1 MKEFLH
7 QLISQYDAD
16 KLASFFEAKSSL
28 FTKSMATLPDAH
40 GQLITQTKKIGE
52 INFKAWEKLAI
63 IESFVGRELDER
75 SSKKVQYEFAKS
87 VLRKYDFGAGI
98 FVFYDSNNNFRF
110 SLIYPE
116 AAGTRRQ
123 WSNFRRF
130 TYFVSKQFTNKTF
143 LERIGGSDFSSLAAV
158 KDAFAVGPVTEI
170 FYKDFFDI
178 YNKLVKV
185 TSEKNGIAEEKAR
198 DFVLLFSIRTIFLG
212 FIQKRNWLGD
222 DQKFIQK
229 FYNSYGI
236 SKTKKGF
243 YKEWL
248 ALLFFEALNNKFFP
262 RQYLPSD
269 INSALQLAPYLNG
282 GLFREKDGYD
292 SNGWYIPD
300 EEIGKFFDFLF
311 SHSFTIEESSIDDSD
326 LQLNPEFLGIIFER
340 IVNKADGAVY
350 TPRTE
355 VDYMCRLSLVKWLQ
369 KNQTSNIRPENIY
382 ELFFRESE
390 KENEQKVGSFSKV
403 EALETL
409 NLLENLAICDPAVG
423 SGAFLVGMMQVL
435 DEVENNLRERF
446 DLVRRDSFDR
456 KKQIIGNS
464 LYGVEVKEWAVW
476 ICQLRLWLSLF
487 IEAPE
492 GLRMSPKPILP
503 SLDFKVRQGDS
514 LVQRVGSKLFPVI
527 GYNQAL
533 TSSLKKKITEL
544 KTFKIDFFNNK
555 TIFENYDVPRQR
567 ELKIYEEILSNEI
580 HVKQNDLKGL
590 KGQKTVRITSLF
602 GGDEIPQQT
611 SLELNKEK
619 TDQLENEISEL
630 LEQKS
635 VLRKDKPLVWCIEF
649 AEVFTEKGGFDI
661 IIGNPPYVRQED
673 IADPTG
679 KIKDKKEYKDLL
691 AEMVKLDFPDDF
703 SQKTKING
711 QSDLYTYFYIRGLR
725 LLNHQGIHTFICSN
739 SWLDVGYGVW
749 LQKFLLERA
758 PIEFIID
765 NHAKRSFEAADVN
778 TIISI
783 IHAPLADRKRSV
795 SDDHVV
801 KFIAF
806 KKPFDEVL
814 FTENLL
820 EVEHALSITSDDNF
834 RVYPVSNKNL
844 VELGIEYED
853 ETQEKLKI
861 GKYLGDKWGGKFLQA
876 PNIFFTIIEKG
887 QQYITTFGH
896 FFVGERYLNTGG
908 ADGFF
913 ILTDVLQMEN
923 STFRI
928 INDKKLIEN
937 SSSFSG
943 EVESKYLK
951 KLIKDQT
958 KKTKKIE
965 IAETDAWCL
974 VVDGKTENCGVEK
987 YIKWGESQGYNQR
1000 SVTKTQNPWYK
1011 PTIQMRNGAEV
1022 LLPRSF
1028 NDVFVTYFNPQ
1039 KHLSLRFYRLH
1050 PKTDN
1055 SIELVAFMNTT
1066 LFWLLFE
1073 SLGNKSQGQGV
1084 LDFYMED
1091 FLKIK
1096 IPIILSSES
1105 AGAFREISKRQIG
1118 TIFNECGINPK
1129 SDISIEE
1136 QDPSPLPDRAELDK
1150 IVFDALGLTK
1160 NEQKDVYRAVCRL
1173 VWNRISKAKS
1183 V

>member
-1 MKEFLH
+1 MKEFLD
-7 QLISQYDAD
+7 QLIAQYDAD

-28 FTKSMATLPDAH
+28 FTRSMATLPDIH
-40 GQLITQTKKIGE
+40 GQLITQTRKIGE
-52 INFKAWEKLAI
+52 INFKAWEKLVI

-75 SSKKVQYEFAKS
+75 SSKRIQYEFAKT
-87 VLRKYDFGAGI
+87 LLKKYDFGAGI
-98 FVFYDSNNNFRF
+98 FVFFDSSGNFRF

-116 AAGTRRQ
+116 AVGTRRQ

-130 TYFVSKQFTNKTF
+130 TYFVSRQFTNKTF
-143 LERIGGSDFSSLAAV
+143 LERMSSSNFSSFSSV

-170 FYKDFFDI
+170 FYKDFFNI

-185 TSEKNGIAEEKAR
+185 AAVKNSITEEKAR

-222 DQKFIQK
+222 DQNFIQK
-229 FYNSYGI
+229 LFSSYLKSKVENRFY
-236 SKTKKGF
+236 
-243 YKEWL
+243 EDWL
-248 ALLFFEALNNKFFP
+248 SLLFFEALNNKFFP
-262 RQYLPSD
+262 RQHLPAE

-292 SNGWYIPD
+292 GNGWYIPD
-300 EEIGKFFDFLF
+300 QEIGEFFDFLF

-369 KNQTSNIRPENIY
+369 KNQTSNIRSENLY

-390 KENEQKVGSFSKV
+390 KDNEQKVGSFSKV
-403 EALETL
+403 EAIETL
-409 NLLENLAICDPAVG
+409 DLLENLAICDPAVG

-492 GLRMSPKPILP
+492 ELRMSQKPILP

-555 TIFENYDVPRQR
+555 TIFANYDVPRQK
-567 ELKIYEEILSNEI
+567 ELRIYEEILSNEI
-580 HVKQNDLKGL
+580 QEKQNELKSL
-590 KGQKTVRITSLF
+590 KGQKTLRVTSLF
-602 GGDEIPQQT
+602 GGDEVPQQT

-619 TDQLENEISEL
+619 IDQLENEILEL
-630 LEQKS
+630 SEQKS

-679 KIKDKKEYKDLL
+679 RIKDKKEYKGLL
-691 AEMVKLDFPDDF
+691 AEMVKLDFPNDF

-725 LLNHQGIHTFICSN
+725 LLNPQGIHTFICSN

-758 PIEFIID
+758 PVELIID

-778 TIISI
+778 TIISV

-806 KKPFDEVL
+806 KKPFEEVIY
-814 FTENLL
+814 TENLL
-820 EVEHALSITSDDNF
+820 AIEKAQEITSNEMF
-834 RVYPVSNKNL
+834 RVYPITNDKLEES
-844 VELGIEYED
+844 GIEFED
-853 ETQEKLKI
+853 ETQEKLKV
-861 GKYLGDKWGGKFLQA
+861 GKYIGEKWGSKFLRAPDILFTILNKGKDKLVKLSDVAVVRRGFTTGVNEFFYINEEQSRRWGIENEFLKPVIKSPRECKSIVIDAKKLSFKLFICNKRKEALAGTKALEYIEWGERQKTKDGVFWKDVPSVSGRRDWYSLGDRVPAKINFNYLISEVG
-876 PNIFFTIIEKG
+876 TS
-887 QQYITTFGH
+887 Y
-896 FFVGERYLNTGG
+896 VGECFVSDNFQEIHTEKHIELFLNSSVSYLLQLNTGRV
-908 ADGFF
+908 GFGGGLLK
-913 ILTDVLQMEN
+913 IQTYEVKRLQVMELN
-923 STFRI
+923 I
-928 INDKKLIEN
+928 VGLEL
-937 SSSFSG
+937 
-943 EVESKYLK
+943 LK
-951 KLIKDQT
+951 KDKESIFL
-958 KKTKKIE
+958 E
-965 IAETDAWCL
+965 
-974 VVDGKTENCGVEK
+974 CG
-987 YIKWGESQGYNQR
+987 I
-1000 SVTKTQNPWYK
+1000 
-1011 PTIQMRNGAEV
+1011 
-1022 LLPRSF
+1022 
-1028 NDVFVTYFNPQ
+1028 DPQ
-1039 KHLSLRFYRLH
+1039 L
-1050 PKTDN
+1050 
-1055 SIELVAFMNTT
+1055 
-1066 LFWLLFE
+1066 
-1073 SLGNKSQGQGV
+1073 
-1084 LDFYMED
+1084 
-1091 FLKIK
+1091 K
-1096 IPIILSSES
+1096 IPI
-1105 AGAFREISKRQIG
+1105 
-1118 TIFNECGINPK
+1118 
-1129 SDISIEE
+1129 EE
-1136 QDPSPLPDRAELDK
+1136 QEPCPLPDRAKLDK
-1150 IVFDALGLTK
+1150 VVFDALELTS
-1160 NEQKDVYRAVCRL
+1160 EERKDVYRAVCRL
-1173 VWNRISKAKS
+1173 VWNRVSKAS
-1183 V
+1183 SA